1 MNIENIMATDT
12 LKKRKFD
19 KVVDNIEIIQPV
31 KCKCQED
38 ANIQNIITNLSNQT
52 FELKTQLILL
62 EKELQEFKELH
73 QTHMHTHTQH
83 QPPFLNTQH
92 KSLENKVQL
101 APLKPQKTYA
111 IRHSWSAEEDDALIK
126 AYEKAGQINNWVNV
140 KQYMLELLPDFKEE
154 AYKLKTR
161 VNTLRKRGK
170 IQ

>member
-1 MNIENIMATDT
+1 MRIENIIKTGA
-12 LKKRKFD
+12 LGKRKFD
-19 KVVDNIEIIQPV
+19 EVVDNTEVAQPT
-31 KCKCQED
+31 KCRCQEN
-38 ANIQNIITNLSNQT
+38 AKIQNIITNMSNQT

-62 EKELQEFKELH
+62 EKKLQELQ
-73 QTHMHTHTQH
+73 QTHTQP
-83 QPPFLNTQH
+83 QPQTQTQQPFFNTQP
-92 KSLENKVQL
+92 KSLEDKVQL